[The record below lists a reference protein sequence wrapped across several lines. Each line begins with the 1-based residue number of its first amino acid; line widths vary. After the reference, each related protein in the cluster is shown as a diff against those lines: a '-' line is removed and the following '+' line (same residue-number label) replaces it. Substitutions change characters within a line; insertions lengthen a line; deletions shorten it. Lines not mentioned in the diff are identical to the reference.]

1 MAVHVVLSR
10 DQIQS
15 ILSLYH
21 LDPLEDFGGIAE
33 GAINTSYWVQAGGRR
48 YYLRIT
54 ENKRMD
60 DMIFEKELLLHLDR
74 HALPVPRLL
83 RNVAKGTFTPWS
95 SRGRFVSLFQ
105 YIPGRALGVF
115 ELRPKHSRIVG
126 RFTAQLHNATREFRR
141 RRNSDFDLVT
151 LDQRAERLRRA
162 LEKRRLA
169 RRFADDVAALRV
181 HVDEQLARAV
191 DHLPKGIIHG
201 DLFIENARFQR
212 DTLIGV
218 VDFEHGAH
226 DRLLLDLALAVNA
239 WCWRPTVKQQGGP
252 AGRFDLPR
260 LRAMVQ
266 GYHRIRPLSRAE
278 QGALPGE
285 LRRIAVH
292 FALARMTR
300 FEMRRSANQPG
311 FQDYRH
317 FMARLNALKDGGAER
332 LLERVFKNTKATKE
346 KE

>member
-48 YYLRIT
+48 YFLRIT

-95 SRGRFVSLFQ
+95 SRGRFVSMFQ

-115 ELRPKHSRIVG
+115 EIRPKHARAVG
-126 RFTAQLHNATREFRR
+126 RFAAQLHNATREFRR
-141 RRNSDFDLVT
+141 RRSSGFDVVT
-151 LDQRAERLRRA
+151 LDQRVERLLRA

-169 RRFADDVAALRV
+169 RRFADDVAKLRAE
-181 HVDEQLARAV
+181 VDVQLGRAV
-191 DHLPKGIIHG
+191 DHLPRGIVHG
-201 DLFIENARFQR
+201 DLFVENARYHR
-212 DTLIGV
+212 DALIGV
-218 VDFEHGAH
+218 VDFEHAAC
-226 DRLLLDLALAVNA
+226 DRLLVDLAIAVNA
-239 WCWRPTVKQQGGP
+239 WCWRPSPKQHGGP

-260 LRAMVQ
+260 VRAMVV
-266 GYHRIRPLSRAE
+266 GYHRIRALSRAE
-278 QGALPGE
+278 QGALPTE
-285 LRRIAVH
+285 LRRVAAH
-292 FALARMTR
+292 FALARLIR
-300 FEMRRSANQPG
+300 YELRRGANQPG
-311 FQDYRH
+311 YHDYRH
-317 FMARLNALKDGGAER
+317 YMARLGALSNGGAER
-332 LLERVFKNTKATKE
+332 LVERVFRTPAD
-346 KE
+346 

>member
-1 MAVHVVLSR
+1 MAAVVAVHVVLSR

-48 YYLRIT
+48 YFLRIT

-95 SRGRFVSLFQ
+95 SRGRFVSMFQ

-115 ELRPKHSRIVG
+115 EVRPKHTRVVG
-126 RFTAQLHNATREFRR
+126 RFAAQLHNATREFRR
-141 RRNSDFDLVT
+141 RRNSAFDLVT
-151 LDQRAERLRRA
+151 LDQRAERLARA

-169 RRFADDVAALRV
+169 RRFADDVAQLRIE
-181 HVDEQLARAV
+181 VDAQLGRAV
-191 DHLPKGIIHG
+191 DHLPRGIVHG
-201 DLFIENARFQR
+201 DMFIENARFHR
-212 DTLIGV
+212 DALIGV
-218 VDFEHGAH
+218 VDFEHAAY
-226 DRLLLDLALAVNA
+226 DRLLVDLAVAVNA
-239 WCWRPTVKQQGGP
+239 WCWRPTTKQQGGP

-260 LRAMVQ
+260 VRAMVL

-278 QGALPGE
+278 QSALPGE
-285 LRRIAVH
+285 LRRIATH
-292 FALARMTR
+292 MALAHMTR
-300 FEMRRSANQPG
+300 HELRRSSTQVG
-311 FQDYRH
+311 YHDYRH
-317 FMARLNALKDGGAER
+317 YFARLKALSDGGGER
-332 LLERVFKNTKATKE
+332 LVERVFKSPDV
-346 KE
+346 

>member
-21 LDPLEDFGGIAE
+21 LDPLEDFGGIDE

-95 SRGRFVSLFQ
+95 SRGRFVSMFQ
-105 YIPGRALGVF
+105 YIPGRALGMF
-115 ELRPKHSRIVG
+115 ELRPKHTRVVG
-126 RFTAQLHNATREFRR
+126 RFVAQLHNATREFRR
-141 RRNSDFDLVT
+141 RRNSVYDLVT
-151 LDQRAERLRRA
+151 LDQRVERLRRA

-169 RRFADDVAALRV
+169 RRFASDVASLRTE
-181 HVDEQLARAV
+181 VDAQLARAV
-191 DHLPKGIIHG
+191 DHLPRGIVHN
-201 DLFIENARFQR
+201 DLVVDNARF
-212 DTLIGV
+212 DHDALIGV
-218 VDFEHGAH
+218 VDFEHSAY
-226 DRLLLDLALAVNA
+226 DRLLVDLAVAVNA
-239 WCWRPTVKQQGGP
+239 WCWLPSPKQMGGP
-252 AGRFDLPR
+252 AGRFDLQR
-260 LRAMVQ
+260 VRAMVQ

-278 QGALPGE
+278 QGALPSE
-285 LRRIAVH
+285 LRRVAAHV
-292 FALARMTR
+292 ALDRMTR
-300 FEMRRSANQPG
+300 FELRRTSNAVG
-311 FQDYRH
+311 YTDYRH
-317 FMARLNALKDGGAER
+317 YFARLRALSDGGGER
-332 LLERVFKNTKATKE
+332 LVERVLPATTSA
-346 KE
+346 

>member
-48 YYLRIT
+48 YFLRIT

-95 SRGRFVSLFQ
+95 SRGRFVSMFQ

-115 ELRPKHSRIVG
+115 EIRPKHARVVG
-126 RFTAQLHNATREFRR
+126 RFAAQLHNATRDFRR
-141 RRNSDFDLVT
+141 RRNSGFDVVT
-151 LDQRAERLRRA
+151 LDQRVERLRRA

-169 RRFADDVAALRV
+169 RRFTEDVGLLRRE
-181 HVDEQLARAV
+181 VDTQLARAV
-191 DHLPKGIIHG
+191 DHLPRGIVHG
-201 DLFIENARFQR
+201 DLFIENARYQR
-212 DTLIGV
+212 EALIGV
-218 VDFEHGAH
+218 VDFEHAAH
-226 DRLLLDLALAVNA
+226 DRLLIDLAVAVNA
-239 WCWRPTVKQQGGP
+239 WCWRPTTKQQGGP

-278 QGALPGE
+278 QNALPSE
-285 LRRIAVH
+285 LRRVAAH
-292 FALARMTR
+292 FALAWLVR
-300 FEMRRSANQPG
+300 FELRRGSSQPG
-311 FQDYRH
+311 YHDYRH
-317 FMARLNALKDGGAER
+317 FTARLRALGDGAAEQM
-332 LLERVFKNTKATKE
+332 LDRVFKTATAE
-346 KE
+346 A

>member
-48 YYLRIT
+48 YFLRIT

-95 SRGRFVSLFQ
+95 SRGRFVSMFQ

-115 ELRPKHSRIVG
+115 EVRPRHTRIVG
-126 RFTAQLHNATREFRR
+126 RFAAQLHNATREFRR
-141 RRNSDFDLVT
+141 RRSSQFDVVT
-151 LDQRAERLRRA
+151 LDQRVERLRRA

-169 RRFADDVAALRV
+169 RRFSDDVAWLRKE
-181 HVDEQLARAV
+181 VDAQLARPV
-191 DHLPKGIIHG
+191 DHLPRGIVHG
-201 DLFIENARFQR
+201 DLFVENARF
-212 DTLIGV
+212 DHDALIGV
-218 VDFEHGAH
+218 VDFELAAQ
-226 DRLLLDLALAVNA
+226 DRLIVDLAVAVNA
-239 WCWRPTVKQQGGP
+239 WCWRPSIKQRGGP

-260 LRAMVQ
+260 VRAMVQ
-266 GYHRIRPLSRAE
+266 GYHRIRSLTPAE
-278 QGALPGE
+278 QEALPGE
-285 LRRIAVH
+285 LRRMAAH
-292 FALARMTR
+292 FALGRLVTY
-300 FEMRRSANQPG
+300 ELRRGSHQTVYR
-311 FQDYRH
+311 DYRH
-317 FMARLNALKDGGAER
+317 YMARLRALSDGAAERMIKRVLKDESEIAISS
-332 LLERVFKNTKATKE
+332 
-346 KE
+346 